1 MQNIKRLKKQ
11 FVTQQDHIFSGRVRP
26 GTGFNMVTNL
36 FGAVLS
42 SLLEHVVLHEDYRFC
57 GRASPIGRY
66 LVTFQIGS

>member
-36 FGAVLS
+36 FGGVLRVITVITINKNKS
-42 SLLEHVVLHEDYRFC
+42 V
-57 GRASPIGRY
+57 P
-66 LVTFQIGS
+66 VTYHDSM